1 MCFNAAKNFQMGW
14 YLDRTLSLIEGDI
27 NWEGNVKGLSHY
39 ADDSVPGEVIIYIP
53 DGGSNHYYV
62 SYNRKFGINSGTVE
76 GGDQVLVHQRGGSNP
91 YAYQQS
97 WLVKK
102 LSAGQSHTLSLGGV
116 STPISFEYVDGQS
129 AYVKIGNGLPDITNN
144 PSTVDSLAPS
154 MVLSDSPSQGNPGPS
169 PDGPWF
175 IDLVQSPSPYVLAG
189 VLYVSYLAT
198 ETTKHEVKTFAAD
211 CATPVDNVFDITSTT
226 TALDAGSMVIDAELD
241 IDIDAVIANKDIY
254 TGDATSGTAVFC
266 VEASVWSGSNKVVAH
281 DTVYTASLSVVEGFF
296 ILEDVT
302 LFEENPTTVDDV
314 VFGYEGQADV
324 YECDPDTFDEIT
336 SDPLVAGDQL
346 TVCVQNLADTTHVDA
361 IRKMD
366 LIQTSAQTT
375 SGVEIVF
382 NVIEGGVVDS
392 GNAGL
397 IDSGCD
403 DALGICYASVVLID
417 AFFQS
422 GETTYLNVEGEAI
435 MGSAKEEE
443 EDGAF
448 LLTVDLKSC
457 DDSGLMGVVTGAIFG
472 K

>member
-1 MCFNAAKNFQMGW
+1 
-14 YLDRTLSLIEGDI
+14 
-27 NWEGNVKGLSHY
+27 
-39 ADDSVPGEVIIYIP
+39 
-53 DGGSNHYYV
+53 
-62 SYNRKFGINSGTVE
+62 
-76 GGDQVLVHQRGGSNP
+76 
-91 YAYQQS
+91 
-97 WLVKK
+97 

-154 MVLSDSPSQGNPGPS
+154 GTPSQGNPGPS

-198 ETTKHEVKTFAAD
+198 ETTKHEVKTFAVD

-226 TALDAGSMVIDAELD
+226 TALDAGSMVIGAELD
-241 IDIDAVIANKDIY
+241 IDIDAVIANEDIY

-336 SDPLVAGDQL
+336 PGPLVAGDQL

-392 GNAGL
+392 GNAAL

-472 K
+472 SS